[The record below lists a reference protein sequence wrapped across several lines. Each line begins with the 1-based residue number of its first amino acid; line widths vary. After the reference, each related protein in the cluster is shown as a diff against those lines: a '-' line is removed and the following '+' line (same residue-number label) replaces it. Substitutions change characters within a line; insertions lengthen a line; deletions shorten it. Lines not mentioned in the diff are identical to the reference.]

1 MKTSQRPS
9 IERPI
14 SRRSNKLQDLAR
26 YGQIAYLASKTKML
40 PCLPLNHL
48 GSFAIALYGFGL
60 IFHYIH
66 VPIILLYY
74 LCSCQDHY
82 IILIGT

>member
-1 MKTSQRPS
+1 MGPN
-9 IERPI
+9 
-14 SRRSNKLQDLAR
+14 RSPQSD
-26 YGQIAYLASKTKML
+26 YLL

-48 GSFAIALYGFGL
+48 GSFAIALYGFRL

-66 VPIILLYY
+66 VPIILLCY

-82 IILIGT
+82 LQLEHGA

>member
-1 MKTSQRPS
+1 MGPNRPPQS
-9 IERPI
+9 
-14 SRRSNKLQDLAR
+14 D
-26 YGQIAYLASKTKML
+26 YLL

-66 VPIILLYY
+66 VPIIMLCY
-74 LCSCQDHY
+74 LCSCQDHHY
-82 IILIGT
+82 L